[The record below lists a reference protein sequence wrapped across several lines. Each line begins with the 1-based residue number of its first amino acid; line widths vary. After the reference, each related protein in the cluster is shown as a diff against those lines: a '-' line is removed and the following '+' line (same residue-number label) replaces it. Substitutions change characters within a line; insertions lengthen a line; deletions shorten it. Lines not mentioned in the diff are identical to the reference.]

1 VYPNGVVLTE
11 LHNGKAPG
19 AAHIYYST
27 YSMYTTGLFGGARGY
42 WTFVFER
49 DPDVGDDR
57 FDRDRGFRTGL
68 L

>member
-1 VYPNGVVLTE
+1 MEKPLGP
-11 LHNGKAPG
+11 H
-19 AAHIYYST
+19 T
-27 YSMYTTGLFGGARGY
+27 YITVRMYIHLKNPTGLFGGARGY

-57 FDRDRGFRTGL
+57 FDCDRDRGFRTGL